1 MIAFRLALGIRH
13 GPPRAVAAALALA
26 TIPLGTEGSAL
37 LQLGALVA
45 LLAACLAVEAR
56 SVEAAQPLRSP

>member
-1 MIAFRLALGIRH
+1 
-13 GPPRAVAAALALA
+13 VAAALALA

-45 LLAACLAVEAR
+45 VLAACLAVEAR
-56 SVEAAQPLRSP
+56 QLAREDEGAPA